1 MYGDFKLLY
10 KNHKELF
17 VYERSYEGQKML
29 VALNFSETDTA
40 LKVKNFDLNKA
51 ELILNNYEVSN
62 KNELSF
68 LRPYEARVYL
78 IK

>member
-1 MYGDFKLLY
+1 
-10 KNHKELF
+10 
-17 VYERSYEGQKML
+17 ML

-40 LKVKNFDLNKA
+40 LKIKNFDLNKA